1 MTIVIGILFLAAG
14 IAVGGSM
21 LGFFDLSISM
31 RGWWTIF
38 IIAPALISMVQG
50 GPNAGNIIVLGVGV
64 ILLLKEQGIMPEVFS
79 WRLIFPV
86 VLLAVGFQLL
96 FGGSRHSGR
105 YSNQQTDRHQDTA
118 ADGSH
123 DAENNGFSSR
133 ADDNASGEKSGERAS
148 GGGIYTEASK
158 PGASYKT
165 ASALFGSQDI
175 CYGPELFTGG
185 SYTAVF
191 GGLTI
196 NLCNVKFDGDVVINV
211 SAIFGGIDL
220 ILPSNV
226 QIVSNVA
233 PILGGIDIKY
243 ASSRDPS
250 ARRIIVNGTA
260 SFGGVTIK

>member
-1 MTIVIGILFLAAG
+1 MKRDIMTIVIGILFLAAG

-21 LGFFDLSISM
+21 LGFFDLSISL
-31 RGWWTIF
+31 RGWWTVF
-38 IIAPALISMVQG
+38 IIAPALISMIQG

-64 ILLLKEQGIMPEVFS
+64 ILLLNAQGVMPAGFT

-96 FGGSRHSGR
+96 FGGSRRS
-105 YSNQQTDRHQDTA
+105 DRHQRKDDRNDEPA
-118 ADGSH
+118 GSGGQSSWT
-123 DAENNGFSSR
+123 NG
-133 ADDNASGEKSGERAS
+133 NASEAKSGARAA
-148 GGGIYTEASK
+148 GGGLYTESSK

-175 CYGPELFTGG
+175 CYEPELFTGG

-243 ASSRDPS
+243 ASSRDPQS
-250 ARRIIVNGTA
+250 RRIIVNGTA